1 MKTTPVTRE
10 DLGRSVLAVPP
21 LARDA
26 GLAPDRAANQ
36 ALVRHMEAGG
46 VSTLLY
52 GGNANFYNIG
62 LYEYGGLL
70 DLLAEIAA
78 PESWV
83 IPSVGPDYGKMMD
96 QAPLVRDRG
105 FPTAMVLPL
114 SFPATP
120 AGTETGLRR
129 CADALGRPVIL
140 YVKAAGAVDPAGVR
154 RLADDGVICAV
165 KYGVVHDD
173 PGRDPFL
180 ARLVDAVE
188 PGMIVSGIGE
198 RPAIAH
204 LRAFGLAGFTSGAVC
219 LAPTASM
226 RLLRALRA
234 GDVATAEAVREHFLP
249 FEDQRDAISPLR
261 VLHDAVTLAGIAD
274 MGPMLPLLSGLMDTE
289 RARVAG
295 PARALLAWD
304 RGEASREEDARRSA

>member
-1 MKTTPVTRE
+1 MKTTPVTRA

-26 GLAPDRAANQ
+26 DLTPARAANQ

-62 LYEYGGLL
+62 LYEYAGLL
-70 DLLAEIAA
+70 DLLAEIAGA
-78 PESWV
+78 GSWV

-114 SFPATP
+114 GFPATR
-120 AGTETGLRR
+120 AGVETGVRR

-173 PGRDPFL
+173 PAHDPFL
-180 ARLVDAVE
+180 AKLVAAVD

-226 RLLRALRA
+226 RLLQALQA
-234 GDVATAEAVREHFLP
+234 GDYTTAEAIRAHFLP
-249 FEDQRDAISPLR
+249 FEDQRDAISPIR

-274 MGPMLPLLSGLMDTE
+274 MGPMLPLLTGLGETE
-289 RARVAG
+289 KARVAG
-295 PARALLAWD
+295 PARALLAYD
-304 RGEASREEDARRSA
+304 RGEAARHEDARRTA